1 MNLYEEFERQHE
13 KQIFSINWGDVSFEE
28 TELPKAEKIEFVS
41 TRKDLSVL
49 ESELAQIEDDLKL
62 IAEKKL
68 RLANLAKFY
77 E

>member
-1 MNLYEEFERQHE
+1 MNLYEEFEKQHE
-13 KQIFSINWGDVSFEE
+13 KQIFSLNWSDVSFEE
-28 TELPKAEKIEFVS
+28 AELPKAEKIEFVS

>member
-13 KQIFSINWGDVSFEE
+13 KQIFSLNWNDVNLEE
-28 TELPKAEKIEFVS
+28 AELPKAEKIEFVS

>member
-13 KQIFSINWGDVSFEE
+13 KQIFSLNWNDVNLEE
-28 TELPKAEKIEFVS
+28 AELPKAEKIEFVS
-41 TRKDLSVL
+41 KRKDLSVL

>member
-1 MNLYEEFERQHE
+1 MNLYEEFEKQHE
-13 KQIFSINWGDVSFEE
+13 KQIFSLNWSDVSFEE
-28 TELPKAEKIEFVS
+28 AELPKAEKIEFVS

-49 ESELAQIEDDLKL
+49 ESELARIEDDLKL